1 MIVDVKIDPKDV
13 IIETQRVGTALKVSA
28 VDTRSLLEVSFVA
41 PASADRLSIDRLAV
55 QKLTYAA
62 NRRARKS

>member
-1 MIVDVKIDPKDV
+1 MIVAVHIDPKDV
-13 IIETQRVGTALKVSA
+13 IVEIQQVGSALKVSA

-41 PASADRLSIDRLAV
+41 PASTDRLSIDRLAV

-62 NRRARKS
+62 NRRARNA